1 MKADAKDSR
10 EISSASPLPTQNH
23 QSDEWKLVQRIVA
36 TPPFLRSAF
45 LTNFLV
51 YICDR
56 KLRDR
61 ENEITEHQI
70 GVHALG
76 RPPAY
81 HQGEDNVVRNYARML
96 RKRLEEYFAG
106 EGRTETLRLVIPR
119 GQYIPVFEAN
129 PPVKAEIDP
138 TPTETPA
145 PKPAL
150 DPIPQTSKRRFS
162 IPTRVSLAA
171 VAIALCLAF
180 GWLYRSHFAQPAS
193 LYRSFWGE
201 VFNSERTSY
210 IVTADGGIELLED
223 MTGQEIH
230 LPEYVN
236 GDLDKWFPRLNAFKM
251 SDGTY
256 FDADRFSNYTSV
268 ADLNAVVEFLR
279 LPETA
284 TGHVVVR
291 NARDMHMNDFLQ
303 SNVILLGGPHA
314 NPWVELF
321 EPNSAFRIEFS
332 ARVDERTILNVHPQ
346 PGEQAAYHNVADGDP
361 RLTYA
366 ILSFLPSVDGG
377 GHALVIQGLNM
388 AGTQAGANFV
398 LNPSAMAPILA
409 KARMKDGSI
418 GRFEVVLQTQAVG
431 ASAPAAHPVVERY
444 GSADSESDLK

>member
-1 MKADAKDSR
+1 VKADANDTR
-10 EISSASPLPTQNH
+10 ETSSVSPLPTPNH
-23 QSDEWKLVQRIVA
+23 QGDEWKLVQRIVA

-81 HQGEDNVVRNYARML
+81 HPGEDNVVRNYARML

-119 GQYIPVFEAN
+119 GQYIPMFEAN
-129 PPVKAEIDP
+129 PPAEAEVDP
-138 TPTETPA
+138 TPTETSA

-171 VAIALCLAF
+171 VAIALCLAA
-180 GWLYRSHFAQPAS
+180 GWLYRSHFAQPVS
-193 LYRSFWGE
+193 LYRSFWRE
-201 VFNSERTSY
+201 VFNSGRATY

-223 MTGQEIH
+223 ITGQEVH

-236 GDLDKWFPRLNAFKM
+236 GDLDKWFPHPVALKM

-268 ADLNAVVEFLR
+268 ADLNAVVKFLR

-284 TGHVVVR
+284 AGHVVVR

-321 EPNSAFRIEFS
+321 EPDSAFRIDFS
-332 ARVDERTILNVHPQ
+332 ARVDERSIVNEHPLA
-346 PGEQAAYHNVADGDP
+346 GEQAEYHNAADGDP
-361 RLTYA
+361 YLTYA
-366 ILSFLPSVDGG
+366 ILSFLPSVDGA
-377 GHALVIQGLNM
+377 GHALLIQGINM

-398 LNPSAMAPILA
+398 LNPSAMDPILK

-418 GRFEVVLQTQAVG
+418 GRFEVVLQTKAVG
-431 ASAPAAHPVVERY
+431 ASAPTAHPILERF
-444 GSADSESDLK
+444 GTGDIRP